1 MLTLTVMYR
10 CMYSDSGC
18 HPKQIQFGGKMFC
31 LCLGSAWFRY
41 FLILGVFVNDHH
53 MQQYVSE
60 SFLLVSTAFFLKF
73 FLRHKGYFFSYK
85 GTTE

>member
-1 MLTLTVMYR
+1 LEYR
-10 CMYSDSGC
+10 LNYLLASVAESLNSDAYTHSYVQVCDYGC

-53 MQQYVSE
+53 MQQYISE
-60 SFLLVSTAFFLKF
+60 SFLLVSTLFF
-73 FLRHKGYFFSYK
+73 
-85 GTTE
+85 